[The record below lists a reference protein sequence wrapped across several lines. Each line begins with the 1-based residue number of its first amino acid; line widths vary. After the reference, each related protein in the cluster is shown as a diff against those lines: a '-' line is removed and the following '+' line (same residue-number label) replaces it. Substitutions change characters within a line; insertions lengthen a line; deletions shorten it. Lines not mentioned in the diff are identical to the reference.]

1 MLVCPLDT
9 MRPNPPPYMCRP
21 YRPHNA
27 KGTIVRPLAKCY
39 ETSRFYPVPFRLLYT
54 MVAKVHRRRDIAH
67 ARSRC
72 TRTYPHM
79 WRLPPLADS
88 RNASQ

>member
-1 MLVCPLDT
+1 MVVCPLVT
-9 MRPNPPPYMCRP
+9 MRPTPPPYMCRP

-54 MVAKVHRRRDIAH
+54 MVG
-67 ARSRC
+67 
-72 TRTYPHM
+72 PG
-79 WRLPPLADS
+79 PPLWPLY
-88 RNASQ
+88 NAFFLSPNLCRQ